1 MLVNISFNYFVNEVL
16 VTGKFYFEINLL
28 RLILMKDINSIL
40 TPREMGQRD
49 MSSILAPQG
58 IGTERYEQYPH
69 PSRDWDREIWAV
81 SSPLK
86 GLEQRNSDTLQN
98 LVNKYPNMHCIIYSI
113 KINLLR
119 GYGIQSWGVLTPQGI
134 VG

>member
-1 MLVNISFNYFVNEVL
+1 
-16 VTGKFYFEINLL
+16 
-28 RLILMKDINSIL
+28 
-40 TPREMGQRD
+40 
-49 MSSILAPQG
+49 MSSILTPQG
-58 IGTERYEQYPH
+58 IGTERYQQYPH
-69 PSRDWDREIWAV
+69 LSRDWDREILAV

-119 GYGIQSWGVLTPQGI
+119 VYGIQSCGVLTPQGI